1 MSNLVDRRAFS
12 WTDLLARLEQV
23 LPPGVHL
30 VSIAPTIQKGQ
41 VALEF
46 EAIARTTEEGLE
58 LVKALQARKD
68 FADVFLTGLDKG
80 KEGSELGISLRYVPE
95 GRVPFPPGGRPL
107 VAASASLPFWRQR
120 LLPVVVAVLGLNL
133 LVLVVFTLPRSWR
146 LSRVASRA
154 SSLREEVAR
163 ERALTAAQKARVDA
177 ASSNT
182 KDVQRFYKEMVQRR
196 EESLLPTLQEIE
208 TMAHQPGLVAGS
220 RGYTREPLK
229 GVPLT
234 RVAIKIPLEGSYQNL
249 VGFLE
254 KVERGKQIPDRGQD
268 RPQPQVGRSR
278 RGGAAARRAVGVL
291 QGARA
296 GGRRWRLG
304 ASGA

>member
-1 MSNLVDRRAFS
+1 M
-12 WTDLLARLEQV
+12 
-23 LPPGVHL
+23 
-30 VSIAPTIQKGQ
+30 
-41 VALEF
+41 
-46 EAIARTTEEGLE
+46 
-58 LVKALQARKD
+58 
-68 FADVFLTGLDKG
+68 
-80 KEGSELGISLRYVPE
+80 
-95 GRVPFPPGGRPL
+95 
-107 VAASASLPFWRQR
+107 AASASLPFWRQR
-120 LLPVVVAVLGLNL
+120 LLPVVFAVLGLNL

-208 TMAHQPGLVAGS
+208 TMAHQPGLVAGR

-229 GVPLT
+229 GVPVT

-254 KVERGKQIPDRGQD
+254 KVERGKRFLTVDKIALSHKSDDHG
-268 RPQPQVGRSR
+268 
-278 RGGAAARRAVGVL
+278 GGAQLLVELSAFFKE
-291 QGARA
+291 QGPVDAD
-296 GGRRWRLG
+296 GG
-304 ASGA
+304 